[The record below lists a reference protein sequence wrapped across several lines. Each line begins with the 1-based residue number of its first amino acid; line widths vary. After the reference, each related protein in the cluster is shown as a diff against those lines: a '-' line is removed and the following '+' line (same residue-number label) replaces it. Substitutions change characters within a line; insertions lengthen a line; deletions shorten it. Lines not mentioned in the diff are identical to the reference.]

1 MIKVYNFEG
10 KTEEECRMNC
20 YEQLDVYENEI
31 LSNIYE
37 EDELFKIQVVKKS
50 DIKDFINNY
59 LKEVTDKMGLKTKIN
74 VTEED
79 EIFKVKMS
87 SNNNPILIG
96 KEGRTLTSLQN
107 LLRQT
112 IRNNIKMNIKVN
124 LDASNYKAKQEK
136 NFEYEV
142 KQIIN
147 EVMNSKTETKLDSM
161 NSYKR
166 RIVHTIASNYY
177 NIETESFGEEPNRY
191 TIIRYVE
198 K

>member
-124 LDASNYKAKQEK
+124 LDASNYKVKQEK

-142 KQIIN
+142 KKIIN

>member
-10 KTEEECRMNC
+10 KTEEDCRMNC

>member
-74 VTEED
+74 VVEED

-124 LDASNYKAKQEK
+124 LDASNYKVKQEK

-142 KQIIN
+142 KKIIN